1 MEYFARFEKAGE
13 LADQDSDLG
22 SCKLDLFEGSL
33 YDNEIAK
40 NNFIDLEFLIEKNQE
55 NRNEN
60 ENKAK
65 NNGSEICQNQI
76 QIKKLK
82 VFGNANF
89 SNSQIDQQP
98 TNAFT
103 GASFLNTKQ
112 KENNITLLNKKK
124 KMDKGYRKD
133 TIMQRVKA
141 NLFKNINKQ
150 LAELRAKSNICLRL
164 KLYFREIKS
173 EIYKVSGSKENIEL
187 LEKKLKDVLCE
198 VAKENEEIIDKI
210 MTANDCPAL
219 IQFLEKTINEIL
231 DIFCGK
237 IQDKEGY
244 YKTLVDGYK
253 KLIKSL
259 EKTKSEEYISK
270 FREYSEQ
277 LLSEYNRMIGNGGKK
292 NLINFCEQ

>member
-1 MEYFARFEKAGE
+1 MEYFARLEKPGDF
-13 LADQDSDLG
+13 ADQKSDLL
-22 SCKLDLFEGSL
+22 SYKLDVSEGSL
-33 YDNEIAK
+33 YENEIAK
-40 NNFIDLEFLIEKNQE
+40 TLLIDIEFLIGENQE

-65 NNGSEICQNQI
+65 NNGSKICQTQI
-76 QIKKLK
+76 QTKNLK
-82 VFGNANF
+82 VIGNAELY
-89 SNSQIDQQP
+89 NSQNDQQP

-103 GASFLNTKQ
+103 GASLLNTKQ
-112 KENNITLLNKKK
+112 KEKNITLLNKKK
-124 KMDKGYRKD
+124 KIDKGYRKD

-141 NLFKNINKQ
+141 NLFKMINKQ
-150 LAELRAKSNICLRL
+150 LGELRAKSNICLIL
-164 KLYFREIKS
+164 KLYFREIKN
-173 EIYKVSGSKENIEL
+173 EIYKVPGSKENIEI
-187 LEKKLKDVLCE
+187 LEKKLKDVLCV
-198 VAKENEEIIDKI
+198 VAENREIIDKI
-210 MTANDCPAL
+210 MAANDCPAL

-259 EKTKSEEYISK
+259 EKKKSEEYIST
-270 FREYSEQ
+270 FRRYSEQ

-292 NLINFCEQ
+292 NLINYCEQ

>member
-1 MEYFARFEKAGE
+1 MEYFVRLEKPGDF
-13 LADQDSDLG
+13 ADQNSDLL
-22 SCKLDLFEGSL
+22 SYKLDVSEGSL
-33 YDNEIAK
+33 YENEIAK
-40 NNFIDLEFLIEKNQE
+40 TLLIDLEFLIGKHQE

-65 NNGSEICQNQI
+65 NNGSEICQTQI
-76 QIKKLK
+76 QTKNLK
-82 VFGNANF
+82 VIGNAELY
-89 SNSQIDQQP
+89 NSQNDQQP

-103 GASFLNTKQ
+103 GASFLDTKQ
-112 KENNITLLNKKK
+112 KEKNITLLNKKK
-124 KMDKGYRKD
+124 KIDKGYRKD

-141 NLFKNINKQ
+141 NLFKIINKQ
-150 LAELRAKSNICLRL
+150 LGELRAKSNICLIL
-164 KLYFREIKS
+164 KLYFREIKN

-187 LEKKLKDVLCE
+187 LEKKLKEVLCE
-198 VAKENEEIIDKI
+198 VAENKEIIDKI
-210 MTANDCPAL
+210 MAANDCPAL

-259 EKTKSEEYISK
+259 EKKKSEEYIST
-270 FREYSEQ
+270 FRRYSEQ

-292 NLINFCEQ
+292 NLINYCEQ

>member
-1 MEYFARFEKAGE
+1 MEYYARFEKAGE
-13 LADQDSDLG
+13 LADQDSYLG
-22 SCKLDLFEGSL
+22 SYKLDLHEGSL

-40 NNFIDLEFLIEKNQE
+40 NNCIDLEFLNQE

-82 VFGNANF
+82 VIGNANCYI
-89 SNSQIDQQP
+89 SQIDQQP

-103 GASFLNTKQ
+103 GASLLNTKQ

-198 VAKENEEIIDKI
+198 VAKENKEIIDKI

-231 DIFCGK
+231 DIFCGN

>member
-1 MEYFARFEKAGE
+1 MEYFVRLEKPGDF
-13 LADQDSDLG
+13 ADQNSDLL
-22 SCKLDLFEGSL
+22 SYKLDVSEGSL
-33 YDNEIAK
+33 YENEIAK
-40 NNFIDLEFLIEKNQE
+40 TLLIDLVLIGKHQE

-65 NNGSEICQNQI
+65 NNGSEICQTQI
-76 QIKKLK
+76 QTKNLK
-82 VFGNANF
+82 VIGNAELY
-89 SNSQIDQQP
+89 NSQNDQQP

-103 GASFLNTKQ
+103 GASFLDTKQ
-112 KENNITLLNKKK
+112 KEKNITLLNKKK
-124 KMDKGYRKD
+124 KIDKGYRKD

-141 NLFKNINKQ
+141 NLFKTINKQ
-150 LAELRAKSNICLRL
+150 LAELRAKSNICLIL
-164 KLYFREIKS
+164 KLYFREIKN

-187 LEKKLKDVLCE
+187 LEKKLKEVLCE
-198 VAKENEEIIDKI
+198 VAENKEIIDKI
-210 MTANDCPAL
+210 MAANDCPAL

-259 EKTKSEEYISK
+259 EKKKSEEYIST
-270 FREYSEQ
+270 FRRYSEQ

-292 NLINFCEQ
+292 NLINYCEQ

>member
-1 MEYFARFEKAGE
+1 MEYFVRLEKPGDF
-13 LADQDSDLG
+13 ADQNSDLL
-22 SCKLDLFEGSL
+22 SYKLDVSEGSL
-33 YDNEIAK
+33 YENEIAK
-40 NNFIDLEFLIEKNQE
+40 TLLIDLEFLIGKNQE

-65 NNGSEICQNQI
+65 NTGSEICQTQI
-76 QIKKLK
+76 QTKNLK
-82 VFGNANF
+82 VIGNAELY
-89 SNSQIDQQP
+89 NSQNDQQP

-103 GASFLNTKQ
+103 GASFLDTKQ
-112 KENNITLLNKKK
+112 KEKNITLLNKKK
-124 KMDKGYRKD
+124 KIDKGYRKD
-133 TIMQRVKA
+133 IIMQRVKA
-141 NLFKNINKQ
+141 NLFKTINKQ
-150 LAELRAKSNICLRL
+150 LAELRAKSNICLIL
-164 KLYFREIKS
+164 KLYFREIKN
-173 EIYKVSGSKENIEL
+173 EIYKVPGSKENIEI

-198 VAKENEEIIDKI
+198 VAENREIIDKI
-210 MTANDCPAL
+210 MAANDCPAL

-259 EKTKSEEYISK
+259 EKKKSEEYIST
-270 FREYSEQ
+270 FRRYSEQ

-292 NLINFCEQ
+292 KFD

>member
-1 MEYFARFEKAGE
+1 MEYFVRLEKPGDF
-13 LADQDSDLG
+13 ADQNSDLL
-22 SCKLDLFEGSL
+22 SYKLDVSEGSL
-33 YDNEIAK
+33 YENEIAK
-40 NNFIDLEFLIEKNQE
+40 TLLIDLVLIGKHQE

-65 NNGSEICQNQI
+65 NNGSEICQTQI
-76 QIKKLK
+76 QTKNLK
-82 VFGNANF
+82 VIGNAELY
-89 SNSQIDQQP
+89 NSQNDQQP

-103 GASFLNTKQ
+103 GASFLDTKQ
-112 KENNITLLNKKK
+112 KE
-124 KMDKGYRKD
+124 KD
-133 TIMQRVKA
+133 IIMQRVKA
-141 NLFKNINKQ
+141 NLFKTINKQ
-150 LAELRAKSNICLRL
+150 LAELRAKSNICLIL
-164 KLYFREIKS
+164 KLYFREIKN
-173 EIYKVSGSKENIEL
+173 EIYKVPGSKENIEI

-198 VAKENEEIIDKI
+198 VAENREIIDKI
-210 MTANDCPAL
+210 MAANDCPAL

-259 EKTKSEEYISK
+259 EKKKSEEYIST
-270 FREYSEQ
+270 FRRYSEQ

-292 NLINFCEQ
+292 NLINYCEQ

>member
-1 MEYFARFEKAGE
+1 MEYFVRLEKPGDF
-13 LADQDSDLG
+13 ADQNSDLL
-22 SCKLDLFEGSL
+22 SYKLDVSEGSL
-33 YDNEIAK
+33 YENEIAK
-40 NNFIDLEFLIEKNQE
+40 TLLIDLEFLIGKHQE

-65 NNGSEICQNQI
+65 NNGSEICQTQI
-76 QIKKLK
+76 QTKNLK
-82 VFGNANF
+82 VIGNAELY
-89 SNSQIDQQP
+89 NSQNDQQP

-103 GASFLNTKQ
+103 GASFLDTKQ
-112 KENNITLLNKKK
+112 KEKNITLLNKKK
-124 KMDKGYRKD
+124 KIDKGYRKD

-150 LAELRAKSNICLRL
+150 LAELRAKSNICLIL
-164 KLYFREIKS
+164 KLYFREIKND
-173 EIYKVSGSKENIEL
+173 IYKVSGSKENIEL
-187 LEKKLKDVLCE
+187 LEKKLKEVLCE
-198 VAKENEEIIDKI
+198 VAENKEIIDKI
-210 MTANDCPAL
+210 MAANDCPAL

-259 EKTKSEEYISK
+259 EKKKSEEYIST
-270 FREYSEQ
+270 FRRYSEQ

-292 NLINFCEQ
+292 NLINYCEQ